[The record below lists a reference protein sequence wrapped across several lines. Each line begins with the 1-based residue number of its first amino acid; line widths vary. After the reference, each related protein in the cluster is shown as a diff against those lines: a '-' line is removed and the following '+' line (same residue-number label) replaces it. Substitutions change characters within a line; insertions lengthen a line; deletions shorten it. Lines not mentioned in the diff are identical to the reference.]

1 MNSLILKVCKITYEN
16 GITQTK
22 NLISHDTY
30 INLIKPKLIEI
41 ADLENELSKANKS
54 KIKEIKFKIKELK
67 NSITIKDY
75 FTTESPL
82 GKALHSGILK
92 LPLQQGGNHKIKINY
107 E

>member
-1 MNSLILKVCKITYEN
+1 M
-16 GITQTK
+16 
-22 NLISHDTY
+22 
-30 INLIKPKLIEI
+30 
-41 ADLENELSKANKS
+41 SKANKS

-92 LPLQQGGNHKIKINY
+92 LPFQQGGNHKIKINY